1 MATIIIPTFKGMT
14 PRTHERLLQPG
25 QAQVATNCRLGR
37 GMLEA
42 MPGLGASEGSA
53 SGAVLFRHPDL
64 GWMGWASAETDAIK
78 SAIADSGGHYFV
90 TGNGYPQQ
98 GTTALGGTMR
108 RLGIPRP
115 TAALE
120 VQLTGDVFMPTTPT
134 TPGTPMPIDPD
145 HADDEEA
152 DDETEEV
159 DLPDIDRSS
168 AYCYTYV
175 VDMGVA
181 GEQESAPS
189 PPTGVFDVLEGQEV
203 RLTGFVAPGM
213 AGVNASKC
221 RIYRAVGGIST
232 SSWFFLAEIN
242 MGLSS
247 WTDGVSD
254 NNISS
259 ETLRTADWDMPEDDA
274 RGIILTPNGIYAMH
288 REREVLLSEPFV
300 PYAYPQKYRLSVQ
313 DKIVGLGFIESTIVV
328 LTTGRPFILM
338 GTTPES
344 MSVQPVA
351 FEQAC
356 LSKRSIVSTAYGVM
370 YASPDGLC
378 LISSAGPQVV
388 TRDVFTKEQWQALGP
403 GTIMGA
409 FHEEK
414 YYAWLSGSGRCIVYD
429 FTTRDVREV
438 LLPGT
443 VGAVYHDPG
452 TDNVY
457 LSYGGAIRPME
468 RGADRMGYTWR
479 SGDFFLSFL
488 GVPAAIRIE
497 GNQSPTNPVT
507 LRLLA
512 DGSVRESVSVTS
524 TDPVRVRTWRG
535 EKTWSLELSGTADVY
550 EVRAATSIE
559 ELEYGQ

>member
-1 MATIIIPTFKGMT
+1 MATIIIPIFKGMT

-25 QAQVATNCRLGR
+25 QAQVATNCRLER
-37 GMLEA
+37 GILEA
-42 MPGLGASEGSA
+42 VPGLGAAEGSS
-53 SGAVLFRHPDL
+53 SGGTLFRHPDL
-64 GWMGWASAETDAIK
+64 GWKSFSAQANAIK
-78 SAIADSGGHYFV
+78 SAVADSGGHYFV
-90 TGNGYPQQ
+90 TGEGYPQQ
-98 GTTALGGTMR
+98 GTTALGGSMR

-115 TAALE
+115 AAALE
-120 VQLTGDVFMPTTPT
+120 VQLTGDVFIPTTPA
-134 TPGTPMPIDPD
+134 TPTDPD
-145 HADDEEA
+145 DDDTEGG
-152 DDETEEV
+152 ETEEPEV
-159 DLPDIDRSS
+159 DVPDIERSS

-175 VDMGVA
+175 VDMGAA

-203 RLTGFVAPGM
+203 RLTGFVSPGM
-213 AGVNASKC
+213 TGVNASKC
-221 RIYRAVGGIST
+221 RIYRAVGGLST

-356 LSKRSIVSTAYGVM
+356 LSKRSIVSTPYGVM

-378 LISSAGPQVV
+378 AISSAGPQVV

-403 GTIMGA
+403 AQIMGA

-414 YYAWLSGSGRCIVYD
+414 YYAWLAGSGRCVVYD
-429 FTTRDVREV
+429 FTTRDVREIALSGMV
-438 LLPGT
+438 S
-443 VGAVYHDPG
+443 AAYHDSG

-457 LSYGGAIRPME
+457 LAHNGSICPME
-468 RGADRMGYTWR
+468 RGSSRMDYTWR
-479 SGDFFLSFL
+479 SAEVFLSFL
-488 GVPAAIRIE
+488 AVPAVVRIE
-497 GNQSPTNPVT
+497 GGQSAANPVT

-512 DGSVRESVSVTS
+512 DGTVRETASVTS
-524 TDPVRVRTWRG
+524 TDPVRVRTWRA
-535 EKTWSLELSGTADVY
+535 EKSWSLELSGTADVY
-550 EVRAATSIE
+550 ELRAATSIE